1 MLLFKIQIKTKRNK
15 NKSDHLLE
23 EEESKVSAKLNALRG
38 GLRVGV
44 GVGKYKFLQRD
55 FVQTKLGSQ
64 RFEVGSHTLIFRR
77 PLQNNVSIIKMWPKS
92 YLIRD

>member
-1 MLLFKIQIKTKRNK
+1 M
-15 NKSDHLLE
+15 
-23 EEESKVSAKLNALRG
+23 SAKLDALLG
-38 GLRVGV
+38 GLRVGVGVSVGV